1 MLQITFQDVFQ
12 TTTARGS
19 IKLGTVART
28 PDGAMWK
35 YAKAST
41 GGLAL
46 GNVAVPAAQ
55 TAVDNVTSSTDAQG
69 RKVYITKASAGWTV
83 GQFEDGYGVID
94 DGTGVGQT
102 FRIETNTSDTLT
114 LYKQYALA
122 TALAV
127 ADSDLT
133 INTPGTVVK
142 SLVTD
147 KAQQA
152 QGIAQVA
159 FAASDYGW
167 LLVQGQ
173 GRVIAGEVLTIDLSF
188 VTGDDTAGQVLKG
201 TTAKGAFDEQYL
213 GYCITANAAADQGV
227 AVYVNIA

>member
-1 MLQITFQDVFQ
+1 MIQITFQDTFQ
-12 TTTARGS
+12 TTTAAGAFR
-19 IKLGTVART
+19 LGTRAST
-28 PDGAMWK
+28 PDGSTWT
-35 YAKAST
+35 YVRAST
-41 GGLAL
+41 GGLSL
-46 GNVAVPAAQ
+46 GNVAVPAVQ
-55 TAVDNVTSSTDAQG
+55 TAVDLVSSSSDAQG
-69 RKVYITKASAGWTV
+69 RRIFITKASAGWTV
-83 GQFEDGYGVID
+83 GQFADGLGVID

-102 FRIETNTSDTLT
+102 FRIETNTADTLT

-133 INTPGTVVK
+133 VNTPGLVVK

-152 QGIAQVA
+152 KGIAQVA
-159 FAASDYGW
+159 FAANDFGW
-167 LLVQGQ
+167 VLTQGY

-213 GYCITANAAADQGV
+213 GYAITANAAADQGV
-227 AVYVNIA
+227 LVYVNIA

>member
-1 MLQITFQDVFQ
+1 MAQITFQDTLQ
-12 TTTARGS
+12 TTTARGNF
-19 IKLGTVART
+19 KLGTLAST
-28 PDGAMWK
+28 PDGSSWV
-35 YAKAST
+35 YVKAST

-55 TAVDNVTSSTDAQG
+55 TAVDLVSSSTDNLG

-94 DGTGVGQT
+94 DGAGVGQT
-102 FRIETNTSDTLT
+102 FRIETNSSDTLK
-114 LYKQYALA
+114 LYNQYALA
-122 TALAV
+122 TVLAV

-133 INTPGTVVK
+133 INTPGIVVK

-152 QGIAQVA
+152 KGIAQVA
-159 FAASDYGW
+159 FAANDYGW
-167 LLVQGQ
+167 VLKQGY

-213 GYCITANAAADQGV
+213 GYAITANAAADQGV
-227 AVYVNIA
+227 MVYVNIA